1 MTKNELLINI
11 CLLKNMF
18 IITKYYEKKKFKITF
33 KKQTEKREIN
43 LEFIKWYIYI
53 LRKQQIL
60 IRKTHFIIPVV
71 IIYIQIII

>member
-43 LEFIKWYIYI
+43 LEFIK
-53 LRKQQIL
+53 
-60 IRKTHFIIPVV
+60 
-71 IIYIQIII
+71 

>member
-1 MTKNELLINI
+1 M
-11 CLLKNMF
+11 
-18 IITKYYEKKKFKITF
+18 FKITF
-33 KKQTEKREIN
+33 KKQKKREIN
-43 LEFIKWYIYI
+43 LEFIKWYI